1 MNSSARLW
9 RAVGADSPR
18 LRSDSPR
25 LRNVVAGV
33 VSVAVS
39 WIVGPAQSLAA
50 QAADRASSD
59 ATLTLSQAVAM
70 TLDTHPF
77 LMGGVARQ
85 RAAEEAHRVSV
96 GDRFP
101 SLSMRGAATQ
111 FEEPMVVTPIHG
123 FEPSLVPP
131 FDETL
136 FQAGAVVGYTV
147 YDGGARGARISASES
162 QVRGAQSDLR
172 SARQE
177 LIAQVAASYLAILL
191 ARDQLDAHDQR
202 IAALQSELE
211 RVLDL
216 LAVGRAPRV
225 EVLRAEAALAD
236 AGANRIRTVTMRRV
250 AEGDLGRL
258 MGLSDGS
265 LSGRALQEV
274 TLQVGSA
281 LDQAGSAVDRTR
293 LFSASLAT
301 NPGVQRARD
310 DLTSA
315 KAAVGVARGARRPNV
330 DLQAVYLDQGSL
342 DGHFTAEW
350 NVGLAISV
358 PVFTGGR
365 LRHGVSRAEALR
377 DASRENLRLAE
388 LGAAASVDMA
398 LATLEEAEARAASL
412 HTAVDRS
419 AEVARIER
427 LRLDTGTGV
436 QADYLQA
443 EATLLSLRAT
453 LSEVEHGAVLARIRL
468 AKAVGELDEGWLE
481 ENLGGAS

>member
-1 MNSSARLW
+1 MNSSAWLW

-18 LRSDSPR
+18 LRKV
-25 LRNVVAGV
+25 LAGL
-33 VSVAVS
+33 AMS
-39 WIVGPAQSLAA
+39 WIGGPAQSVTA
-50 QAADRASSD
+50 QAADRTSSE
-59 ATLTLSQAVAM
+59 ATLTLSRAVAM

-77 LMGGVARQ
+77 LLGRVARQ
-85 RAAEEAHRVSV
+85 RAAEEAHRVNV
-96 GDRFP
+96 GERFP
-101 SLSMRGAATQ
+101 SLSLRGTATQ

-123 FEPSLVPP
+123 FRPGLIPP

-136 FQAGAVVGYTV
+136 FQASAVVGYTV

-162 QVRGAQSDLR
+162 QARGAQSDLR

-177 LIAQVAASYLAILL
+177 LIGQVAASYLAVLL
-191 ARDQLDAHDQR
+191 AREQLDAHDQR

-211 RVLDL
+211 RVQVL
-216 LAVGRAPRV
+216 LAVGRAPRL

-236 AGANRIRTVTMRRV
+236 ADANRVRTVTMRRL

-265 LSGRALQEV
+265 LRERALREI
-274 TLQVGSA
+274 TL
-281 LDQAGSAVDRTR
+281 QAGSAVDRTR
-293 LFSASLAT
+293 LFSESLAT

-315 KAAVGVARGARRPNV
+315 EAAVGVARGARRPSV
-330 DLQAVYLDQGSL
+330 DLQGAYVDYGSL
-342 DGHFTAEW
+342 DGHVTGEW
-350 NVGLAISV
+350 NVGLGISV

-365 LRHGVSRAEALR
+365 LRHDVSRAEALR
-377 DASRENLRLAE
+377 EASHENLRLAE
-388 LGAAASVDMA
+388 LGAAVSVDRA

-453 LSEVEHGAVLARIRL
+453 LSEVEHGAVLARIQL

>member
-1 MNSSARLW
+1 MNSGAWLW

-18 LRSDSPR
+18 LR
-25 LRNVVAGV
+25 NVLAGL
-33 VSVAVS
+33 AMS
-39 WIVGPAQSLAA
+39 WIGGPAQSVAA
-50 QAADRASSD
+50 QAADRTSSD

-77 LMGGVARQ
+77 LLGGVARQ

-96 GDRFP
+96 GERFP
-101 SLSMRGAATQ
+101 SLRMRGTATQ

-136 FQAGAVVGYTV
+136 FQAGAMVGYTV
-147 YDGGARGARISASES
+147 YDGGARGARISASAS
-162 QVRGAQSDLR
+162 QARGAQSDLR

-177 LIAQVAASYLAILL
+177 LIGQVATSYLGILL
-191 ARDQLDAHDQR
+191 ARDQLDAQDQR

-211 RVLDL
+211 RVEVL

-236 AGANRIRTVTMRRV
+236 ARADRVRTVTMRRV

-265 LSGRALQEV
+265 LGERALQEI
-274 TLQVGSA
+274 TL
-281 LDQAGSAVDRTR
+281 QAGSVVDRTR
-293 LFSASLAT
+293 LFSASLAG

-310 DLTSA
+310 DLASA
-315 KAAVGVARGARRPNV
+315 EAAVGVARGARRPSV
-330 DLQAVYLDQGSL
+330 DLQAAYVDQGSL

-350 NVGLAISV
+350 NVGLAISM
-358 PVFTGGR
+358 PVFAGGR

-377 DASRENLRLAE
+377 EASRENLRLAE
-388 LGAAASVDMA
+388 LGAAASVDRA

-412 HTAVDRS
+412 RTAVDRS

-468 AKAVGELDEGWLE
+468 AKAVGELDEGWLA
-481 ENLGGAS
+481 ENLGGES

>member
-1 MNSSARLW
+1 MNSSAWLW

-18 LRSDSPR
+18 LR
-25 LRNVVAGV
+25 NVLAGV
-33 VSVAVS
+33 ASVAMS
-39 WIVGPAQSLAA
+39 WIVGPAQSVAA
-50 QAADRASSD
+50 QAADRTSSD
-59 ATLTLSQAVAM
+59 ATLTLSRAVAM

-77 LMGGVARQ
+77 LLGGVARQ

-96 GDRFP
+96 GERFP
-101 SLSMRGAATQ
+101 SLSMRATATQ
-111 FEEPMVVTPIHG
+111 FDEPMVVTPIHG

-136 FQAGAVVGYTV
+136 FQARAMVGYTV

-162 QVRGAQSDLR
+162 QARGAQWDLR

-177 LIAQVAASYLAILL
+177 LIGQVAASYLAILL

-211 RVLDL
+211 RVQDL

-236 AGANRIRTVTMRRV
+236 ARADRVRTVTMRRV

-265 LSGRALQEV
+265 LSERALQEV
-274 TLQVGSA
+274 TLQ
-281 LDQAGSAVDRTR
+281 AGSVVDRTR
-293 LFSASLAT
+293 LFSTSLAA

-315 KAAVGVARGARRPNV
+315 EAAVGVARGARRPSV
-330 DLQAVYLDQGSL
+330 GLQAAYVDQGSL

-358 PVFTGGR
+358 PVFTGGS
-365 LRHGVSRAEALR
+365 LWHGVSRAEALR
-377 DASRENLRLAE
+377 EASHENLRLAE
-388 LGAAASVDMA
+388 LGAAASVDRA

-453 LSEVEHGAVLARIRL
+453 LSEVEHGAVLARIQL

>member
-1 MNSSARLW
+1 MNSSAWLW

-18 LRSDSPR
+18 LRNDSPR
-25 LRNVVAGV
+25 LRNVLAGV
-33 VSVAVS
+33 VGVAAL
-39 WIVGPAQSLAA
+39 WIGGPAQSLAA

-101 SLSMRGAATQ
+101 SLSMRGAAMQ

-136 FQAGAVVGYTV
+136 FQAGAVVGYTI

-162 QVRGAQSDLR
+162 QARGAQSDLR

-265 LSGRALQEV
+265 LRGRALQEV
-274 TLQVGSA
+274 TLQV
-281 LDQAGSAVDRTR
+281 GSAVDRTR
-293 LFSASLAT
+293 LFSASLAA

-315 KAAVGVARGARRPNV
+315 RAAVGVARGARRPNV
-330 DLQAVYLDQGSL
+330 DLQAVYLDRGSL

-365 LRHGVSRAEALR
+365 LRHGVSRAEALH

-388 LGAAASVDMA
+388 LGAAASVDIA

-436 QADYLQA
+436 QADYLRA

>member
-1 MNSSARLW
+1 MNSETRTW
-9 RAVGADSPR
+9 RVVGADS
-18 LRSDSPR
+18 LRFR
-25 LRNVVAGV
+25 RVLAALAGLT
-33 VSVAVS
+33 VS
-39 WIVGPAQSLAA
+39 WMGVQARSVAA
-50 QAADRASSD
+50 QAEDRPSSN

-77 LMGGVARQ
+77 LLGGVARQ
-85 RAAEEAHRVSV
+85 RAAEEARRVSV
-96 GDRFP
+96 GERFP
-101 SLSMRGAATQ
+101 SLSLRGGATQ

-136 FQAGAVVGYTV
+136 FQAGAIVGYTV
-147 YDGGARGARISASES
+147 YDGGARGARISQSES
-162 QVRGAQSDLR
+162 QARGAQSDLR

-177 LIAQVAASYLAILL
+177 LIGQVATSYLAVLL
-191 ARDQLDAHDQR
+191 AREQLDAHDQR

-211 RVLDL
+211 RVQVL
-216 LAVGRAPRV
+216 LAVGRAPRL

-236 AGANRIRTVTMRRV
+236 AGANRVRTVTLRRV

-265 LSGRALQEV
+265 LRERALQEI
-274 TLQVGSA
+274 TLQ
-281 LDQAGSAVDRTR
+281 AGGAVDRTR
-293 LFSASLAT
+293 LFSESLAS

-315 KAAVGVARGARRPNV
+315 EAAVGVARGARRPSV
-330 DLQAVYLDQGSL
+330 DLQAAYVDQGSL
-342 DGHFTAEW
+342 DGHFSAEW
-350 NVGLAISV
+350 NVGLGISM
-358 PVFTGGR
+358 PVFTGGS
-365 LRHGVSRAEALR
+365 LGHGVSRAEALR
-377 DASRENLRLAE
+377 EASRENVRLAE
-388 LGAAASVDMA
+388 LGAAVSVDRA
-398 LATLEEAEARAASL
+398 LATLEETEARAVSL
-412 HTAVDRS
+412 RLAVDRS
-419 AEVARIER
+419 EEVARIER

-453 LSEVEHGAVLARIRL
+453 LSEVEHGAVLARVQL

>member
-1 MNSSARLW
+1 MNSSAWLW

-18 LRSDSPR
+18 LRKV
-25 LRNVVAGV
+25 LAGL
-33 VSVAVS
+33 AMS
-39 WIVGPAQSLAA
+39 WIGGPAQSVTA
-50 QAADRASSD
+50 QAADRTSSE
-59 ATLTLSQAVAM
+59 ATLTLSRAVAM

-77 LMGGVARQ
+77 LLGGVARQ

-96 GDRFP
+96 GERFP
-101 SLSMRGAATQ
+101 SLSMRGTATQ
-111 FEEPMVVTPIHG
+111 FDEPMVVTPIHG

-136 FQAGAVVGYTV
+136 FQAGAMVGYTV

-162 QVRGAQSDLR
+162 QARGAQSDLR

-177 LIAQVAASYLAILL
+177 LIGQVAASYLGILL

-211 RVLDL
+211 RVQDL

-236 AGANRIRTVTMRRV
+236 ARADRVRTVTIRRV

-265 LSGRALQEV
+265 LSERALQEV
-274 TLQVGSA
+274 TLQGGSV
-281 LDQAGSAVDRTR
+281 VDRTR
-293 LFSASLAT
+293 LFSASLAA

-315 KAAVGVARGARRPNV
+315 EAAVGVARGARRPSV
-330 DLQAVYLDQGSL
+330 GLQAAYVDQGSL

-358 PVFTGGR
+358 PVFTGGS
-365 LRHGVSRAEALR
+365 LRHGASRAEALR
-377 DASRENLRLAE
+377 EASHANLRLAE
-388 LGAAASVDMA
+388 LGAAASVDRA

-453 LSEVEHGAVLARIRL
+453 LSEVEHGAVLARIQL